1 MIQKGNFLLLDIS
14 EFRSWLQKQKVTRR
28 IKGLQVHH
36 TGSPNYTT
44 RKMVNGIA
52 QQDHFKCLEGMRDF
66 HINTNKWKATGQ
78 HLTLFEDGKV
88 GVSLDRDLNMTPACI
103 YNNNAG
109 YVGIEIVGCFD
120 KGVDIMTPVQKQAAI
135 HLYATLCEK
144 FYVPVNTDKIVYHA
158 WFTASGTRLSDY
170 TPGKSSK
177 SCPGTAYWG
186 DGNTIASAN
195 KNFLPQVKV
204 ELDRLRNNITSATPI
219 PNTKPKDDEEMT
231 EAEKQQVASL
241 EKTIQQQSEW
251 IQAEKLKANMECPT
265 WAQEAY
271 KYYKDHISDNKGSY
285 DFWRILVTQY
295 RKDNNIKV
303 SK

>member
-1 MIQKGNFLLLDIS
+1 MIQKGNFILLEIS
-14 EFRSWLQKQKVTRR
+14 EFREWLQKQKVTRS

-36 TGSPNYTT
+36 TGAPNYTT
-44 RKMVNGIA
+44 RKMINGVA
-52 QQDHFKCLEGMRDF
+52 QQDHFVCLEGMRSY
-66 HINTNKWKATGQ
+66 HINTNKWIATGQ

-109 YVGIEIVGCFD
+109 YVGIEIIGCFD
-120 KGVDIMTPVQKQAAI
+120 KGVDTMTVVQKQAAI
-135 HLYATLCEK
+135 HLYAALCEK

-177 SCPGTAYWG
+177 SCPGTAYFG
-186 DGNTIASAN
+186 DGNTIAAAN
-195 KNFLPQVKV
+195 KNFIPQVRV
-204 ELDRLRNNITSATPI
+204 ELERLRSGSTNPIIIT
-219 PNTKPKDDEEMT
+219 NPKDDEPMT
-231 EAEKQQVASL
+231 EAEREQVSAL
-241 EKTIQQQSEW
+241 KKTIEQQSAW
-251 IQAEKLKANMECPT
+251 ITAEKAKANMECPS
-265 WAQEAY
+265 WAKDAYEAN
-271 KYYKDHISDNKGSY
+271 KDYISDTKGSY
-285 DFWRILVTQY
+285 DFWRLLVINY

>member
-1 MIQKGNFLLLDIS
+1 MIKKGNFLLLDID
-14 EFRSWLQKQKVTRR
+14 EFRPWLQKQKVTRS

-36 TGSPNYTT
+36 TGAPNYTT

-52 QQDHFKCLEGMRDF
+52 QQDHFVCLEGMRDF

-109 YVGIEIVGCFD
+109 YVGIEIIGCFD
-120 KGVDIMTPVQKQAAI
+120 KGVDVMTAVQKEAVVHVYAA
-135 HLYATLCEK
+135 LCEK

-177 SCPGTAYWG
+177 SCPGTGYWG
-186 DGNTIASAN
+186 DGNTVAAAN
-195 KNFLPQVKV
+195 KHFIPEVKT
-204 ELDRLRNNITSATPI
+204 ELERLRGNIPSATPI
-219 PNTKPKDDEEMT
+219 EIKPKDDEPMT
-231 EAEKQQVASL
+231 GAEKQQMATL
-241 EKTIQQQSEW
+241 EKTVKQQADW
-251 IQAEKLKANMECPT
+251 IKAEKAKANMECPS
-265 WAQEAY
+265 WAKPAY
-271 KYYKDHISDNKGSY
+271 DYYKDYISDTTGSY
-285 DFWRILVTQY
+285 DFWRQLVINY
-295 RKDNNIKV
+295 RKDNGIKV

>member
-1 MIQKGNFLLLDIS
+1 MIKKGNFLLLDID
-14 EFRSWLQKQKVTRR
+14 EFRPWLQQQKVTRR

-36 TGSPNYTT
+36 TGSPNYST
-44 RKMVNGIA
+44 RKMKNGVA
-52 QQDHFKCLEGMRDF
+52 QQDHFVCLEGMRSY

-78 HLTLFEDGKV
+78 HITLFEDGKV
-88 GVSLDRDLNMTPACI
+88 GISLDRDLNMTPACI

-109 YVGIEIVGCFD
+109 YVGIEIIGCFD
-120 KGVDIMTPVQKQAAI
+120 KGVDTMTPVQRKAVI
-135 HLYATLCEK
+135 HLYAALCEK

-195 KNFLPQVKV
+195 KYFLPQVKV
-204 ELDRLRNNITSATPI
+204 ELDRLRNNIPTATPI
-219 PNTKPKDDEEMT
+219 PTTKPKDDEPMT
-231 EAEKQQVASL
+231 EAEKQQMATL
-241 EKTIQQQSEW
+241 EKTVKQQAEW
-251 IQAEKLKANMECPT
+251 IKAEKAKANMECPT

-271 KYYKDHISDNKGSY
+271 KYYKDYISDTKGSY
-285 DFWRILVTQY
+285 DFWRQLVINY
-295 RKDNNIKV
+295 RKDNKIKV

>member
-1 MIQKGNFLLLDIS
+1 MIQKGNFLLLEIS

-36 TGSPNYTT
+36 TGVPNYST
-44 RKMVNGIA
+44 RKMVNGVA

-78 HLTLFEDGKV
+78 HISLFEDGKV
-88 GVSLDRDLNMTPACI
+88 GISLDRDLNMTPACI

-109 YVGIEIVGCFD
+109 YVGIEIIGCFD
-120 KGVDIMTPVQKQAAI
+120 KGVDTMTTIQREAAI
-135 HLYATLCEK
+135 HLYAALCEK

-158 WFTASGTRLSDY
+158 WFSASGTRLGDY

-186 DGNTIASAN
+186 DGNTIASAS
-195 KNFLPQVKV
+195 KNFIPQVKA
-204 ELDRLRNNITSATPI
+204 ELERLRNGISNATPI
-219 PNTKPKDDEEMT
+219 TKPKDDEPMT
-231 EAEKQQVASL
+231 EAEKLQVASL
-241 EKTIQQQSEW
+241 EKTIQQQSDW
-251 IQAEKLKANMECPT
+251 IKAEKIKANMECPS
-265 WAQEAY
+265 WAKAAY
-271 KYYKDHISDNKGSY
+271 EYYKDYISDTTGSY
-285 DFWRILVTQY
+285 DFWRQLVINY

>member
-1 MIQKGNFLLLDIS
+1 MIQKGNFLLLEIS
-14 EFRSWLQKQKVTRR
+14 EFRPWLQKQKVTRS

-36 TGSPNYTT
+36 TGAPNYTT
-44 RKMVNGIA
+44 RKMVNGVA
-52 QQDHFKCLEGMRDF
+52 QQDYFKCLEGMRDF

-109 YVGIEIVGCFD
+109 YVGIEIIGCFD
-120 KGVDIMTPVQKQAAI
+120 KGVDTMTAIQKQAVI
-135 HLYATLCEK
+135 HLYAALCEK

-177 SCPGTAYWG
+177 SCPGTAYFG
-186 DGNTIASAN
+186 DGNTIAAAN
-195 KNFLPQVKV
+195 KNFLPQVKS
-204 ELDRLRNNITSATPI
+204 ELERLRNGIT
-219 PNTKPKDDEEMT
+219 NTIPKDKDDKEMT
-231 EAEKQQVASL
+231 EAEKLQIATL
-241 EKTIQQQSEW
+241 ENTVKQQSEW
-251 IQAEKLKANMECPT
+251 IKTEKAKANMECPS
-265 WAQEAY
+265 WAKAAY
-271 KYYKDHISDNKGSY
+271 EYYKDYISDNTGSY
-285 DFWRILVTQY
+285 DFWRQLVINY

>member
-1 MIQKGNFLLLDIS
+1 MIQKGNFLLLDIE
-14 EFRSWLQKQKVTRR
+14 EFRPWLQKQKVTRS

-36 TGSPNYTT
+36 TGAPNYTT

-78 HLTLFEDGKV
+78 HITLFEDGKV

-103 YNNNAG
+103 HNNNAG
-109 YVGIEIVGCFD
+109 YVGIEIIGCFD
-120 KGVDIMTPVQKQAAI
+120 KAVDTMTAIQKQAAI
-135 HLYATLCEK
+135 HLYAALCEK

-177 SCPGTAYWG
+177 SCPGTDYWG
-186 DGNTIASAN
+186 DGNTIAAAN
-195 KNFLPQVKV
+195 KNFLPQIKA
-204 ELDRLRNNITSATPI
+204 ELERLRNGITDTI
-219 PNTKPKDDEEMT
+219 PNEKDDEKMT
-231 EAEKQQVASL
+231 EAEKLQMTTL
-241 EKTIQQQSEW
+241 EKTVKLQADW
-251 IQAEKLKANMECPT
+251 IKAEKAKANMECPS
-265 WAQEAY
+265 WAKAAY
-271 KYYKDHISDNKGSY
+271 EYYKDYISDTTGSY
-285 DFWRILVTQY
+285 DFWRQLVINY

>member
-1 MIQKGNFLLLDIS
+1 MIQKGNFLLLELS
-14 EFRSWLQKQKVTRR
+14 EFRSWLQKQKVTRS

-36 TGSPNYTT
+36 TGAPNYTT

-109 YVGIEIVGCFD
+109 YVGIEIIGCFD
-120 KGVDIMTPVQKQAAI
+120 KGVDTMTTIQREATV
-135 HLYATLCEK
+135 HLYAALCEK

-158 WFTASGTRLSDY
+158 WYSASGTKLGDY
-170 TPGKSSK
+170 LPGRSSK
-177 SCPGTAYWG
+177 ACPGTAFFG
-186 DGNTIASAN
+186 DGNTVAAAN
-195 KNFLPQVKV
+195 KNFIPQVKA
-204 ELDRLRNNITSATPI
+204 ELDRLRSNTPSATPI
-219 PNTKPKDDEEMT
+219 EIKPKDDEPMT
-231 EAEKQQVASL
+231 DAEKQQMATL
-241 EKTIQQQSEW
+241 EKTVKQQADW
-251 IQAEKLKANMECPT
+251 IKAEKAKANMECPS
-265 WAQEAY
+265 WAKPAY
-271 KYYKDHISDNKGSY
+271 DYYKDYISDTTGSY
-285 DFWRILVTQY
+285 DFWRQLVINY
-295 RKDNNIKV
+295 RKDNGIKV

>member
-1 MIQKGNFLLLDIS
+1 MIQKGNFLLLDID
-14 EFRSWLQKQKVTRR
+14 EFRPWLQKQKVTRR

-78 HLTLFEDGKV
+78 HISLFEDGRV

-109 YVGIEIVGCFD
+109 YVGIEIIGCFD
-120 KGVDIMTPVQKQAAI
+120 KGVDNMTPTQRKAVI
-135 HLYATLCEK
+135 HLYAALCEK

-158 WFTASGTRLSDY
+158 WYSASGSKLGDY
-170 TPGKSSK
+170 FPGKSSK
-177 SCPGTAYWG
+177 SCPGTAYFG
-186 DGNTIASAN
+186 DGNTVSAAN
-195 KNFLPQVKV
+195 KNFIPQVKA
-204 ELDRLRNNITSATPI
+204 ELERLRGNIPTATPTPI
-219 PNTKPKDDEEMT
+219 NKPKDDEPMT
-231 EAEKQQVASL
+231 EAEKLQMSTL
-241 EKTIQQQSEW
+241 EKTVKQQADW
-251 IQAEKLKANMECPT
+251 IKVEKLKSNMECPT

-271 KYYKDHISDNKGSY
+271 KYYKDYISDTKGSY
-285 DFWRILVTQY
+285 DFWRQLVINY

>member
-1 MIQKGNFLLLDIS
+1 MIQKGNFLLLEIS
-14 EFRSWLQKQKVTRR
+14 EFRPWLQKQKVTRR

-36 TGSPNYTT
+36 TGSPNYST
-44 RKMVNGIA
+44 RKMINGIA
-52 QQDHFKCLEGMRDF
+52 QQDHFACLEGMRNY

-88 GVSLDRDLNMTPACI
+88 GISLDRDLNMTPACI

-109 YVGIEIVGCFD
+109 YVGIEIIGCFD
-120 KGVDIMTPVQKQAAI
+120 KGVDTMTPIQREAAI
-135 HLYATLCEK
+135 HLYAALCEK

-158 WFTASGTRLSDY
+158 WFSASGTRLGDY

-186 DGNTIASAN
+186 DGNTIASAS
-195 KNFLPQVKV
+195 KNFIPQVKA
-204 ELDRLRNNITSATPI
+204 ELERLRNGISNATPI
-219 PNTKPKDDEEMT
+219 TKPKDDEPMT
-231 EAEKQQVASL
+231 EAEKLQVASL
-241 EKTIQQQSEW
+241 EKTIQQQSDW
-251 IQAEKLKANMECPT
+251 IKAEKIKANMECPS
-265 WAQEAY
+265 WAKAAY
-271 KYYKDHISDNKGSY
+271 EYYKDYISDTTGSY
-285 DFWRILVTQY
+285 DFWRQLVINY